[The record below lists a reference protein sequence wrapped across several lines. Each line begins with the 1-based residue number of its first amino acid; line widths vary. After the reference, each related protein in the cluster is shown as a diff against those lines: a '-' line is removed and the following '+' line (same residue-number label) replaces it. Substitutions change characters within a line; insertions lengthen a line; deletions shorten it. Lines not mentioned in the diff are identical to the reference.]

1 MIQASDWMG
10 GDSELDPQESVAGNK
25 AHLDYLLGFLD
36 LSLEK

>member
-10 GDSELDPQESVAGNK
+10 GDSELDPQQHFAGNK

-36 LSLEK
+36 PSLEK